1 MHNMKCLI
9 AACTMAVVAAQG
21 GTPTAPPPPTAA
33 ITVPGQDLAA
43 GYEAEYLPVVQAIVD
58 VIESQEPGFRP
69 LLVRLA
75 WHSCATFNPAALPVG
90 GSTGGCARGA
100 PEADLHDNKGID
112 KATGPLEKVKSK
124 FPFVSYADLYQ
135 LAGNTAMEYMGTPPL
150 YFRPGRTDFANKE
163 MSTKC
168 VNDDMRLPQKNI
180 NAEEAP
186 HKETQEYFFEKFAEL
201 GFSLDTD
208 PDALY
213 KITALMGGHTFGTMH
228 QEISRQEGNW
238 TLANLEWGNDF
249 YTNLMNGPWVA
260 SETRQ
265 MNDSI
270 DLQYLGGPHPRFVM
284 LPIDFQMR
292 RDSRLSAICDEF
304 KEDLPLFEK
313 YFLIAWRQLQ
323 ENGVVW
329 PTDPPATTAPQ
340 GTTDAPA
347 VVAPDTDTPSMQGSG
362 FVASCASN
370 NVNLGNIQMSYVVG
384 QDAGQDQVQFTLT
397 VNSGSS
403 PQFAALGFAD
413 DATPDTMNGLNIV
426 ACSTSVI
433 PQGFAEVSVSGAPTT
448 QDNTET
454 TPGTSTEAGGSLT
467 CTFQR
472 NIYDVDPVSSTKSLV
487 FGAAFGIAFAM
498 GTGEVGST
506 WVSHGAEP
514 NRGRQSMTIDKCDTQ
529 AAPTTAPATNA
540 PPTVAPSTTAPV
552 TDAPATDAPTTVTP
566 TSTPTSAPATD
577 APMTDAP
584 ATTAPATDAPATD
597 APDTEAP
604 VTDAPM
610 TGAPATTAPVTD
622 APPTDAPDTV
632 TPTSTPTSAP
642 ATDAPP
648 TAAPPTAHPGIDAT
662 NAPATGVPDTDAPDT
677 TAPVTTAPMTDAPAT
692 AAPATDAP
700 STAAP
705 STTAPKTDAPLTQ
718 APQTGAPAT
727 GAPDTTAPLTQAP
740 ATDAPATSAP
750 PTAHPGIPATS
761 TPTSAPST
769 MAPDTAVPTSA
780 PVTDAPATSS
790 PDTDAPTTTAPMTD
804 APATSAPPT
813 AHPGIP
819 ATDAPATSVP
829 TSAPSTAAPATD
841 APLTEAPATDAST
854 TGTPTTTAPRTA
866 YPGIVAT
873 DAPMTDA
880 PATDAPATMSPRTAF
895 PGIAATDAP
904 ATDAPAT
911 DAPTTTAPRTAYP
924 GIPET
929 TSPETETPPVR
940 EGGAASSDSDGSD
953 TGAGFPY
960 WALGIAGGVVA
971 MCVAGAAVAHMKM
984 QSGRL
989 HVTEF
994 FDNEMSM
1001 CLDDQQPVEPTSLR
1015 V

>member
-1 MHNMKCLI
+1 MQTMKYLVT
-9 AACTMAVVAAQG
+9 AFAVAAAVRPD
-21 GTPTAPPPPTAA
+21 PTAPPPPTAA

-100 PEADLHDNKGID
+100 PEADLHDNKGLD

-124 FPFVSYADLYQ
+124 FPYVSYADLYQ

-150 YFRPGRTDFANKE
+150 YFRPGRTDFTNKE

-168 VNDDMRLPQKNI
+168 VADPMRLPQKNI
-180 NAEEAP
+180 NEEEAP
-186 HKETQEYFFEKFAEL
+186 HRETQVYFFEKFAEL

-208 PDALY
+208 PEALW

-238 TLANLEWGNDF
+238 TLANLEWGNQF
-249 YTNLMNGPWVA
+249 FTNLMDGPWTA
-260 SETRQ
+260 DETREKT
-265 MNDSI
+265 DKI
-270 DLQYLGGPHPRFVM
+270 DLQYRGGPIPGFVM

-292 RDSRLSAICDEF
+292 RDDRISAICNEF
-304 KEDLPLFEK
+304 KVDLEKFEK

-347 VVAPDTDTPSMQGSG
+347 TDAPTTEAPATTVPDTDAPAVVAPDTDTPAVPASG

-370 NVNLGNIQMSYVVG
+370 NVNLGNIQVSYVVG

-413 DATPDTMNGLNIV
+413 DAAPDTMNGLNIV

-433 PQGFAEVSVSGAPTT
+433 PQGFAEVSFPGAPTT
-448 QDNTET
+448 KDNTET
-454 TPGTSTEAGGSLT
+454 TPVTSTEAGGSLM

-529 AAPTTAPATNA
+529 AAPTAAPATNA

-552 TDAPATDAPTTVTP
+552 TDAPATDAPPTT
-566 TSTPTSAPATD
+566 
-577 APMTDAP
+577 
-584 ATTAPATDAPATD
+584 
-597 APDTEAP
+597 
-604 VTDAPM
+604 
-610 TGAPATTAPVTD
+610 
-622 APPTDAPDTV
+622 
-632 TPTSTPTSAP
+632 
-642 ATDAPP
+642 
-648 TAAPPTAHPGIDAT
+648 APPTAHPGIPAT
-662 NAPATGVPDTDAPDT
+662 NVPATGVPDTDAPAT

-705 STTAPKTDAPLTQ
+705 STTAQK
-718 APQTGAPAT
+718 
-727 GAPDTTAPLTQAP
+727 
-740 ATDAPATSAP
+740 TDAPAT
-750 PTAHPGIPATS
+750 G
-761 TPTSAPST
+761 
-769 MAPDTAVPTSA
+769 
-780 PVTDAPATSS
+780 
-790 PDTDAPTTTAPMTD
+790 
-804 APATSAPPT
+804 APPT

-841 APLTEAPATDAST
+841 VPMTEAPATDAST

-866 YPGIVAT
+866 YPGIAAT
-873 DAPMTDA
+873 DAPMTE
-880 PATDAPATMSPRTAF
+880 APATMSPRTAY

-929 TSPETETPPVR
+929 TSPETETPTNGTVR
-940 EGGAASSDSDGSD
+940 EGGAASSESDGSD
-953 TGAGFPY
+953 TGAGFPF
-960 WALGIAGGVVA
+960 WVLGVAGG
-971 MCVAGAAVAHMKM
+971 AVAICAAASAAYFM
-984 QSGRL
+984 QKGPASSL
-989 HVTEF
+989 NVQDLFE
-994 FDNEMSM
+994 DNDEMSTK
-1001 CLDDQQPVEPTSLR
+1001 LDPQQEAGDVEGSL
-1015 V
+1015 

>member
-1 MHNMKCLI
+1 MCLV
-9 AACTMAVVAAQG
+9 TLVTAQG
-21 GTPTAPPPPTAA
+21 GLFKPTPTAAAPPGAA

-43 GYEAEYLPVVQAIVD
+43 GYEADYLPVVQAIVE
-58 VIESQEPGFRP
+58 VIENQEPGFRP

-112 KATGPLEKVKSK
+112 KATGPLEAVKSK
-124 FPFVSYADLYQ
+124 FPYVSYADLYQ

-150 YFRPGRTDFANKE
+150 YFRPGRTDFANKD

-168 VNDDMRLPQKNI
+168 VADPMRLPQKNI
-180 NAEEAP
+180 NEEEAP
-186 HKETQEYFFEKFAEL
+186 HKETQEYFFAKFEEL

-208 PDALY
+208 SEALY
-213 KITALMGGHTFGTMH
+213 KIVALMGAHTFGTMH
-228 QEISRQEGNW
+228 QDISRQEGNW
-238 TLANLEWGNDF
+238 TLSNLEWGNEF
-249 YTNLMNGPWVA
+249 YTNLMTGPWGIP
-260 SETRQ
+260 ETREK
-265 MNDSI
+265 NDTI
-270 DLQYLGGPHPRFVM
+270 DLQYRGGPSPMFVM

-292 RDSRLSAICDEF
+292 RDVRLSAICHEYRA
-304 KEDLPLFEK
+304 DLELFEK

-347 VVAPDTDTPSMQGSG
+347 TDAPTTEAPATTVPDTDAPAVVAPDTDIPST
-362 FVASCASN
+362 
-370 NVNLGNIQMSYVVG
+370 
-384 QDAGQDQVQFTLT
+384 DAPMTL
-397 VNSGSS
+397 
-403 PQFAALGFAD
+403 A
-413 DATPDTMNGLNIV
+413 PD
-426 ACSTSVI
+426 
-433 PQGFAEVSVSGAPTT
+433 
-448 QDNTET
+448 
-454 TPGTSTEAGGSLT
+454 
-467 CTFQR
+467 
-472 NIYDVDPVSSTKSLV
+472 
-487 FGAAFGIAFAM
+487 
-498 GTGEVGST
+498 
-506 WVSHGAEP
+506 
-514 NRGRQSMTIDKCDTQ
+514 
-529 AAPTTAPATNA
+529 TTAPVTEA
-540 PPTVAPSTTAPV
+540 PMTVAPDTTAPV
-552 TDAPATDAPTTVTP
+552 TDAPATDAP
-566 TSTPTSAPATD
+566 A
-577 APMTDAP
+577 
-584 ATTAPATDAPATD
+584 
-597 APDTEAP
+597 
-604 VTDAPM
+604 
-610 TGAPATTAPVTD
+610 
-622 APPTDAPDTV
+622 TV

-662 NAPATGVPDTDAPDT
+662 NAPATAVPDTDAPAT
-677 TAPVTTAPMTDAPAT
+677 TAPATTAPMTDAPAT

-750 PTAHPGIPATS
+750 PTAHPGIPATNAPATS

-780 PVTDAPATSS
+780 PVTDAPATG
-790 PDTDAPTTTAPMTD
+790 
-804 APATSAPPT
+804 APPT

-841 APLTEAPATDAST
+841 VPMTEAPATA
-854 TGTPTTTAPRTA
+854 
-866 YPGIVAT
+866 
-873 DAPMTDA
+873 
-880 PATDAPATMSPRTAF
+880 APATMSPRTAY

-940 EGGAASSDSDGSD
+940 EGGAASSESDGSD

-960 WALGIAGGVVA
+960 WSLGIAGGAVA
-971 MCVAGAAVAHMKM
+971 LCVAGAAVHMAM
-984 QSGRL
+984 RTERL
-989 HVTEF
+989 HVQDL
-994 FDNEMSM
+994 FDDEMSVN
-1001 CLDDQQPVEPTSLR
+1001 LDDHHNNNQNVAEVRL
-1015 V
+1015 

>member
-9 AACTMAVVAAQG
+9 AACAMAVVAAQRAP
-21 GTPTAPPPPTAA
+21 PTAPPPPTAA

-112 KATGPLEKVKSK
+112 KATGPLEAVKSK

-150 YFRPGRTDFANKE
+150 YFRPGRTDFANSD
-163 MSTKC
+163 MSTQC

-186 HKETQEYFFEKFAEL
+186 HRETQEYFFAKFAEL
-201 GFSLDTD
+201 GFTLDTD
-208 PDALY
+208 SEALY

-249 YTNLMNGPWVA
+249 YTNLMDGPWFA
-260 SETRQ
+260 NETRE

-270 DLQYLGGPHPRFVM
+270 DVQYRGGPQPGFVM

-292 RDSRLSAICDEF
+292 RDDRISAICNEF
-304 KEDLPLFEK
+304 KVDLPLFEK

-340 GTTDAPA
+340 GTTDAPATDAPTTEAPATTVPDTDAPA

-540 PPTVAPSTTAPV
+540 PPTVAPSTTAPDTTSPK
-552 TDAPATDAPTTVTP
+552 TDAPATD
-566 TSTPTSAPATD
+566 
-577 APMTDAP
+577 
-584 ATTAPATDAPATD
+584 
-597 APDTEAP
+597 E
-604 VTDAPM
+604 
-610 TGAPATTAPVTD
+610 
-622 APPTDAPDTV
+622 PDTV

-662 NAPATGVPDTDAPDT
+662 NAPATGVPDTDAPATNAPAT
-677 TAPVTTAPMTDAPAT
+677 TAPTTDAPAT

-750 PTAHPGIPATS
+750 PTAHPGIPATN
-761 TPTSAPST
+761 APAT
-769 MAPDTAVPTSA
+769 GVPD
-780 PVTDAPATSS
+780 TDAPAT
-790 PDTDAPTTTAPMTD
+790 TAPVTTAPMTD

-989 HVTEF
+989 HLNEF

-1001 CLDDQQPVEPTSLR
+1001 NLDDQQQPVEPTSLR

>member
-1 MHNMKCLI
+1 MNIFLLTCQYSVFFFSFSTPQVNMPPTDSKNMH
-9 AACTMAVVAAQG
+9 TMYLMVASSLLALVTAQG
-21 GTPTAPPPPTAA
+21 GVEPTAPPPPTAP
-33 ITVPGQDLAA
+33 ITIPGQDLAP
-43 GYEAEYLPVVQAIVD
+43 GYEADYLPVVQAIVD
-58 VIESQEPGFRP
+58 VIENQEPGFRP

-75 WHSCATFNPAALPVG
+75 WHSCSTFNPAALPVG
-90 GSTGGCARGA
+90 GSTGGCVRGA
-100 PEADLHDNKGID
+100 PEADLHDNKGLD

-124 FPFVSYADLYQ
+124 FPYVSYADLYQ

-150 YFRPGRTDFANKE
+150 YFRPGRTDFTNKD

-168 VNDDMRLPQKNI
+168 VADPMRLPQKNI
-180 NAEEAP
+180 DNEDAP
-186 HKETQEYFFEKFAEL
+186 HRETQKYFYEKFEEL

-213 KITALMGGHTFGTMH
+213 KITALMGAHTFGTMH
-228 QEISRQEGNW
+228 NETSNNQGNW
-238 TLANLEWGNDF
+238 TLANLEWSTEF
-249 YTNLMNGPWVA
+249 YTNLMDGPWFSGHA
-260 SETRQ
+260 AERNGT
-265 MNDSI
+265 
-270 DLQYLGGPHPRFVM
+270 DLQYRGGPRPGFVM

-292 RDSRLSAICDEF
+292 RDVRIAAICDEF
-304 KEDLPLFEK
+304 KVDLEKFEK
-313 YFLIAWRQLQ
+313 YFLPAWRQLQ

-347 VVAPDTDTPSMQGSG
+347 TDAPTTEAPATTVPDTDAPAVVAPDTDTP
-362 FVASCASN
+362 
-370 NVNLGNIQMSYVVG
+370 
-384 QDAGQDQVQFTLT
+384 
-397 VNSGSS
+397 
-403 PQFAALGFAD
+403 
-413 DATPDTMNGLNIV
+413 
-426 ACSTSVI
+426 
-433 PQGFAEVSVSGAPTT
+433 
-448 QDNTET
+448 
-454 TPGTSTEAGGSLT
+454 
-467 CTFQR
+467 
-472 NIYDVDPVSSTKSLV
+472 
-487 FGAAFGIAFAM
+487 
-498 GTGEVGST
+498 
-506 WVSHGAEP
+506 
-514 NRGRQSMTIDKCDTQ
+514 
-529 AAPTTAPATNA
+529 
-540 PPTVAPSTTAPV
+540 
-552 TDAPATDAPTTVTP
+552 
-566 TSTPTSAPATD
+566 
-577 APMTDAP
+577 
-584 ATTAPATDAPATD
+584 ATD
-597 APDTEAP
+597 APDTTAP
-604 VTDAPM
+604 VTEAPM

-662 NAPATGVPDTDAPDT
+662 NAPATGVPDTDAPAT
-677 TAPVTTAPMTDAPAT
+677 TAPATTAPMTDAPAT

-740 ATDAPATSAP
+740 ATDAPETSAP
-750 PTAHPGIPATS
+750 PTAHPGIPATNAPATS

-780 PVTDAPATSS
+780 PVTDAPATG
-790 PDTDAPTTTAPMTD
+790 
-804 APATSAPPT
+804 APPT

-841 APLTEAPATDAST
+841 
-854 TGTPTTTAPRTA
+854 
-866 YPGIVAT
+866 I
-873 DAPMTDA
+873 PMTEA
-880 PATDAPATMSPRTAF
+880 PATDAPATMSPRTAY

-940 EGGAASSDSDGSD
+940 EGGAASSESDGSD

-960 WALGIAGGVVA
+960 WSLGIAGGAVA
-971 MCVAGAAVAHMKM
+971 LCVAGAAVHMAMK
-984 QSGRL
+984 GGPRL
-989 HVTEF
+989 HVQDL
-994 FDNEMSM
+994 FDDEMSVN
-1001 CLDDQQPVEPTSLR
+1001 LDDHHNNNQNVAEVRL
-1015 V
+1015 

>member
-9 AACTMAVVAAQG
+9 AACAMAVVAAQRAP
-21 GTPTAPPPPTAA
+21 PTAPPPPTAA

-100 PEADLHDNKGID
+100 PEADLHDNKGLD

-163 MSTKC
+163 MSTQC

-180 NAEEAP
+180 NEEEHP
-186 HKETQEYFFEKFAEL
+186 HRETQEYFFAKFAEL

-238 TLANLEWGNDF
+238 TLANLEWGTDF
-249 YTNLMNGPWVA
+249 YTNLMDGPWFA
-260 SETRQ
+260 NETREK
-265 MNDSI
+265 NDSI
-270 DLQYLGGPHPRFVM
+270 DVQYRGGPSPTFVM

-292 RDSRLSAICDEF
+292 RDSRIAAICHEF
-304 KEDLPLFEK
+304 KVDLEKFEK
-313 YFLIAWRQLQ
+313 YFLPAWRQLQ

-347 VVAPDTDTPSMQGSG
+347 TDAPTTEAPATTVPDTDAPAVVAPDTDTPAVPASG

-370 NVNLGNIQMSYVVG
+370 NVNLGNIQVSYVVG

-529 AAPTTAPATNA
+529 AAPTAAPATNA

-552 TDAPATDAPTTVTP
+552 TDAPATDAPPTT
-566 TSTPTSAPATD
+566 
-577 APMTDAP
+577 
-584 ATTAPATDAPATD
+584 
-597 APDTEAP
+597 
-604 VTDAPM
+604 
-610 TGAPATTAPVTD
+610 
-622 APPTDAPDTV
+622 
-632 TPTSTPTSAP
+632 
-642 ATDAPP
+642 
-648 TAAPPTAHPGIDAT
+648 APPTAHPGIDAT
-662 NAPATGVPDTDAPDT
+662 NAA
-677 TAPVTTAPMTDAPAT
+677 VTTAPMTDAPAT

-750 PTAHPGIPATS
+750 PTAHPGIPATN
-761 TPTSAPST
+761 
-769 MAPDTAVPTSA
+769 
-780 PVTDAPATSS
+780 APATGV
-790 PDTDAPTTTAPMTD
+790 PDTDAPTTTAPMTG
-804 APATSAPPT
+804 APATGAPPT

-841 APLTEAPATDAST
+841 APMTE
-854 TGTPTTTAPRTA
+854 
-866 YPGIVAT
+866 
-873 DAPMTDA
+873 A
-880 PATDAPATMSPRTAF
+880 PATDAPATMSPRTAY

-904 ATDAPAT
+904 TTDAPAT

-940 EGGAASSDSDGSD
+940 EGGAASDSDGSD

-960 WALGIAGGVVA
+960 WALGIAGGSVA
-971 MCVAGAAVAHMKM
+971 LCVAGAAVHMAMKGG
-984 QSGRL
+984 QRL
-989 HVTEF
+989 QLQDL
-994 FDNEMSM
+994 FDDEMSVS
-1001 CLDDQQPVEPTSLR
+1001 LDPATDASSPAAVNEVRL
-1015 V
+1015 

>member
-1 MHNMKCLI
+1 M
-9 AACTMAVVAAQG
+9 VASSLLALVTAQG
-21 GTPTAPPPPTAA
+21 GGSDPTAPPPPTAA
-33 ITVPGQDLAA
+33 ITVPGQDLAP

-75 WHSCATFNPAALPVG
+75 WHSCSTFNPAALPVG
-90 GSTGGCARGA
+90 GSTGGCVRGA
-100 PEADLHDNKGID
+100 PEADLHDNKGLD

-124 FPFVSYADLYQ
+124 FPYVSYADLYQ

-150 YFRPGRTDFANKE
+150 YFRPGRTDFANKD
-163 MSTKC
+163 MSTQC

-180 NAEEAP
+180 ENEDSP
-186 HKETQEYFFEKFAEL
+186 HKKTREYFYEKFAEL

-213 KITALMGGHTFGTMH
+213 KITALMGAHTFGTMH
-228 QEISRQEGNW
+228 NETSNNQGNW
-238 TLANLEWGNDF
+238 TLANLEWSTEF
-249 YTNLMNGPWVA
+249 YTNLMDGPWFA
-260 SETRQ
+260 GHAAERNGT
-265 MNDSI
+265 
-270 DLQYLGGPHPRFVM
+270 DLQYFGGPRPGFIM

-292 RDSRLSAICDEF
+292 TDDRIAAICNEF
-304 KEDLPLFEK
+304 KVDLQLFEK
-313 YFLIAWRQLQ
+313 YFLPAWRQLQ

-347 VVAPDTDTPSMQGSG
+347 TDAPTTEAPATTVPDTDAPAVVAPDTDTPAVPASG

-370 NVNLGNIQMSYVVG
+370 NVNLGNIQVSYVVG

-413 DATPDTMNGLNIV
+413 DAAPDTMNGLNIV

-433 PQGFAEVSVSGAPTT
+433 PQGFAEVSVPGAPTT

-454 TPGTSTEAGGSLT
+454 TPVTSTEAGGSLM

-529 AAPTTAPATNA
+529 AAPTAAPATNA

-552 TDAPATDAPTTVTP
+552 TDAPATDAP
-566 TSTPTSAPATD
+566 A
-577 APMTDAP
+577 
-584 ATTAPATDAPATD
+584 
-597 APDTEAP
+597 
-604 VTDAPM
+604 
-610 TGAPATTAPVTD
+610 
-622 APPTDAPDTV
+622 TV

-648 TAAPPTAHPGIDAT
+648 TPLPGIDAT
-662 NAPATGVPDTDAPDT
+662 NAPATGVPDTDAPAT
-677 TAPVTTAPMTDAPAT
+677 TAPATTAPMTDAPAT

-750 PTAHPGIPATS
+750 PTAHPGIPATNAPATS

-780 PVTDAPATSS
+780 PVTDAPATG
-790 PDTDAPTTTAPMTD
+790 
-804 APATSAPPT
+804 APPT

-841 APLTEAPATDAST
+841 
-854 TGTPTTTAPRTA
+854 
-866 YPGIVAT
+866 V
-873 DAPMTDA
+873 PMTEA
-880 PATDAPATMSPRTAF
+880 PATDAPATMSPRTSY

-911 DAPTTTAPRTAYP
+911 GAPTTTAPRTAYP

-940 EGGAASSDSDGSD
+940 EGGAASSESDGSD

-960 WALGIAGGVVA
+960 WSLGIAGGAVA
-971 MCVAGAAVAHMKM
+971 LCVAGAAVHMAMKGG
-984 QSGRL
+984 QRL
-989 HVTEF
+989 QLQDL
-994 FDNEMSM
+994 FDDEMSIN
-1001 CLDDQQPVEPTSLR
+1001 LDPATDASSPAAVNEVRL
-1015 V
+1015 